1 MLLSTQLFLTSAV
14 VLMSVMCRCGG
25 ARRWVAPDRVRPGS
39 DRTAE
44 VTNEGKTAGFWL
56 IRAPV
61 RVQTRATIWSN
72 TSVQLFCLLSSLPLL
87 FSFFFFPL
95 LSFTAAYFHIL
106 RWKKK
111 KKKGKRKE
119 GKKRDTNRVRSR
131 QRKPRGVYKNILPQ
145 KKKRKR
151 GLDCCCHGKCL

>member
-14 VLMSVMCRCGG
+14 VLMSVMCRRGG

-87 FSFFFFPL
+87 FSFFFFHFWASL
-95 LSFTAAYFHIL
+95 QLICTYTAG
-106 RWKKK
+106 KKK
-111 KKKGKRKE
+111 KKKEKERREKKGIKTEGGRGNENPEGFIKTSYPKRRREKE
-119 GKKRDTNRVRSR
+119 D
-131 QRKPRGVYKNILPQ
+131 
-145 KKKRKR
+145 
-151 GLDCCCHGKCL
+151 